1 MRYFLLILLLVTVT
15 VVGLAG
21 FRGALFRKPPLEVFP
36 DMKRQAKLRPQ
47 KPYAFFADQTT
58 SRLPVPGTIARGT
71 PYEDIPLNTGR
82 ISGTTNWVDTNPRPI
97 TAELLARGRERYTV
111 YCSPCHSAAGDGN
124 GIITKYGMLRAG
136 NYHDPR
142 IVRMSDG
149 EIFNT
154 ITQGKNQMASY
165 ASQVSLDD
173 RWAIIAYVRALQR
186 TRLGTS
192 ADVPAEQRAA
202 LDKP

>member
-1 MRYFLLILLLVTVT
+1 MRYFLLILLLMTVV

-21 FRGALFRKPPLEVFP
+21 RRGTLSRKPPLEVFP

-47 KPYAFFADQTT
+47 KPYPFFADQTT

-82 ISGTTNWVDTNPRPI
+82 IPGTTNWVETIPRPV

-142 IVRMSDG
+142 IVRLSDG

-173 RWAIIAYVRALQR
+173 RWAIIAYIRVLQR
-186 TRLGTS
+186 TRLGTPE
-192 ADVPAEQRAA
+192 DVPAEQRAA
-202 LDKP
+202 LAKP